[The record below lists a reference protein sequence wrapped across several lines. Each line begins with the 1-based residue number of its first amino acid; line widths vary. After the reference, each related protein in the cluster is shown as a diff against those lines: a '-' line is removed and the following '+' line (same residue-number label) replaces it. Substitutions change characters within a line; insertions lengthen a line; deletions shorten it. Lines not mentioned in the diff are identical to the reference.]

1 MGQNDYFISEIKLK
15 WNISEDYFAEGFS
28 TLLKL
33 YSVSSSL
40 TVHAY
45 KPLLSVCGLVPNH
58 LWPTENRSIF
68 RSIEFSSI
76 FWSHLN
82 KFSQVLL
89 GCQMQTTN
97 ATSHQVITTHNL
109 MLTCFPPEYE
119 MWPHWMTV
127 HQELKTLDGFTQ
139 RRWEHRSLLAS
150 RQTVQTLFVITIQ
163 SQTLLVMFSLCLSS
177 EYINK
182 GLDIFCFWFVCKSI
196 IYTS

>member
-1 MGQNDYFISEIKLK
+1 MECFWRPFCGGIFHTSQIIQCVKFTHGSCLQ
-15 WNISEDYFAEGFS
+15 A
-28 TLLKL
+28 LA
-33 YSVSSSL
+33 VSLWACSKPPL
-40 TVHAY
+40 THR
-45 KPLLSVCGLVPNH
+45 KPFYIPFYRIQSY
-58 LWPTENRSIF
+58 
-68 RSIEFSSI
+68 SI
-76 FWSHLN
+76 FWPHLN

-177 EYINK
+177 EYIDK

>member
-1 MGQNDYFISEIKLK
+1 MECFWRPFCGGIFHTSQIIQCVKFTHGSCLQALAVSLWVCSKPPLTHRKPFYIPFYRIQFYILTSSKQVQ
-15 WNISEDYFAEGFS
+15 SGFAR
-28 TLLKL
+28 LPNANHKCHKP
-33 YSVSSSL
+33 SSYHY
-40 TVHAY
+40 TQPHAD
-45 KPLLSVCGLVPNH
+45 LLSA
-58 LWPTENRSIF
+58 R
-68 RSIEFSSI
+68 
-76 FWSHLN
+76 
-82 KFSQVLL
+82 
-89 GCQMQTTN
+89 
-97 ATSHQVITTHNL
+97 
-109 MLTCFPPEYE
+109 

-182 GLDIFCFWFVCKSI
+182 GLEIFCFWFVCKSI